1 VAEERHVL
9 FRRRHVLRRS
19 YFGNREFAALNAS
32 ALAIDARALAKRYRG
47 IEAVADLSIGVG
59 TGEIFGF
66 LGPNGA
72 GKTTSVKMLLGL
84 VFPTG
89 GTATVL
95 GKPLGDRGARRAVG
109 YLPELFRYQEWLSAR
124 EVLAYHATLLK
135 LDAPSRAIDAVI
147 DTVGLGGRGD
157 DRVGTFSKG
166 MQQRLGLA
174 VALLGDPQLI
184 ILDEPTSALDPLGRR
199 EVRDVLLMLR
209 ERHVTVFLNSH
220 LLTEVERICD
230 RVAIVDRGRVVA
242 QGPIASIVGDSQ
254 AVRIRAEGDRATLE
268 TVAAPFGSVTS
279 DDGWLTIDGIANEKI
294 ADAVS
299 ALVAAGARI
308 SAVEPMHA
316 TLEDRFLE
324 LVRER

>member
-1 VAEERHVL
+1 
-9 FRRRHVLRRS
+9 
-19 YFGNREFAALNAS
+19 
-32 ALAIDARALAKRYRG
+32 
-47 IEAVADLSIGVG
+47 
-59 TGEIFGF
+59 
-66 LGPNGA
+66 
-72 GKTTSVKMLLGL
+72 MLLGL

-95 GKPLGDRGARRAVG
+95 GKPLGDRKTRRAIG

-124 EVLAYHATLLK
+124 EVLAYHAALLE
-135 LDAPSRAIDAVI
+135 LETRTRGRAIDAVI
-147 DTVGLGGRGD
+147 ESVGLTGRGD

-174 VALLGDPQLI
+174 VALLGDPPLV

-199 EVRDVLLMLR
+199 EVRDLLSALR
-209 ERHVTVFLNSH
+209 ERKITVFLNSH

-242 QGPIASIVGDSQ
+242 QGAIASIVGDSRS
-254 AVRIRAEGDRATLE
+254 VRIRAAGESAMLDAT
-268 TVAAPFGSVTS
+268 AARFGTLVRE
-279 DDGWLTIDGIANEKI
+279 DGWMTITGIEPEAI

-308 SAVEPMHA
+308 SVVEPLHA

-324 LVRER
+324 LVRKR

>member
-1 VAEERHVL
+1 VAEERYVL
-9 FRRRHVLRRS
+9 FRRRNVLRRS
-19 YFGNREFAALNAS
+19 HFSNREFAALNAS

-95 GKPLGDRGARRAVG
+95 GQPLGDRGARRFVG

-135 LDAPSRAIDAVI
+135 LNAPAREIDAVI
-147 DTVGLGGRGD
+147 DTVGLRGRGN

-209 ERHVTVFLNSH
+209 ERRVTVFLNSH

-254 AVRIRAEGDRATLE
+254 AVRIRAEGDRATFE
-268 TVAAPFGSVTS
+268 AVAAPFGLVSS
-279 DDGWLTIDGIANEKI
+279 DDGWLTIAGIANEKI
-294 ADAVS
+294 ADAVG
-299 ALVAAGARI
+299 ALVGAGARI

-324 LVRER
+324 LVRKR